1 MRNGL
6 NLYKSDQLIN
16 ASSINKN
23 IDFFMAEAIN
33 MAKLAFQNDEV
44 PVGAIVVNNGK
55 IIGRGFNQV
64 IASNSVSSHAE
75 INAINEAS
83 KFIKNYRL
91 KGCEMFVTL
100 EPCHMCAKAIVDA
113 RIDTLYF
120 GAYEPKT
127 GAIKSIDQFLNRN
140 DLNHIVHFSGGHM
153 LEQSSDLLKK
163 FFQSK
168 RAKKSF

>member
-1 MRNGL
+1 MSAG
-6 NLYKSDQLIN
+6 
-16 ASSINKN
+16 NKN
-23 IDFFMAEAIN
+23 IIHFMTEAMN
-33 MAKLAFQNDEV
+33 MAKLAFNSDEV
-44 PVGAIVVNNGK
+44 PVGAIVVNNQK

-64 IASNSVSSHAE
+64 IAKNSVTSHAE

-91 KGCEMFVTL
+91 KGCDIFVTL

-120 GAYEPKT
+120 GANEPKT
-127 GAIKSIDQFLNRN
+127 GAIESIDQFLNRD
-140 DLNHIVHFSGGHM
+140 DLNHHVLHSGGHM
-153 LEQSSDLLKK
+153 QEQSSDLLKK

-168 RAKKSF
+168 RAK

>member
-1 MRNGL
+1 MSAG
-6 NLYKSDQLIN
+6 
-16 ASSINKN
+16 NKN
-23 IDFFMAEAIN
+23 IIHFMTEAMN
-33 MAKLAFQNDEV
+33 MAKLAFNSDEV
-44 PVGAIVVNNGK
+44 PVGAIVVNNQK

-64 IASNSVSSHAE
+64 IAKNSVTSHAE

-91 KGCEMFVTL
+91 KGCDIFVTL

-120 GAYEPKT
+120 GANEPKT
-127 GAIKSIDQFLNRN
+127 GAIESIDQFLNRD
-140 DLNHIVHFSGGHM
+140 DLNHHVLHSGGHM
-153 LEQSSDLLKK
+153 QEQSSSLLKK

-168 RAKKSF
+168 RAK